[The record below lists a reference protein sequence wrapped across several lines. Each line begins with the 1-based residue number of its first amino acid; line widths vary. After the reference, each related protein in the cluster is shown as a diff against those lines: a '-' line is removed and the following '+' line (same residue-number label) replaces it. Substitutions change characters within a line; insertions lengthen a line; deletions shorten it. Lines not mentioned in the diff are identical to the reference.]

1 MKTNVSQT
9 LYQMPFDSSIPTN
22 QCAGLGL
29 QATHCQRGF
38 LKALLA
44 QELPAL
50 REGHS
55 RLCTTYCTC
64 ESPREDQRIGA
75 VQRDAE

>member
-1 MKTNVSQT
+1 
-9 LYQMPFDSSIPTN
+9 MPFDSSIPTH

-29 QATHCQRGF
+29 QASHCQRGF
-38 LKALLA
+38 FEALLV
-44 QELPAL
+44 QEPPPL
-50 REGHS
+50 REGRS

-64 ESPREDQRIGA
+64 ESLREDQRIGV